1 MQPLQGTNYQALQE
15 QCSRVQEKILA
26 TREKLQQTLDGE
38 AASGGSFVDHGFGA
52 PTPRLDATRPATAE
66 LKSSCGV
73 DDSALEDGDAA
84 DVLEESSSSDDG
96 GADSDSDS
104 DREATIDQQLAAD
117 ECARQQAVAA
127 PRVSDL
133 PPPRELFTFKTE
145 STIARTVDPLYHIPP
160 RTRLLYSARRQN

>member
-1 MQPLQGTNYQALQE
+1 MQPLGQGTDYQALQE
-15 QCSRVQEKILA
+15 QCSRVHEKILA
-26 TREKLQQTLDGE
+26 TREKLQQTLGGE
-38 AASGGSFVDHGFGA
+38 AANGGSFVDHGFGE

-84 DVLEESSSSDDG
+84 DVLEESSSSDDEG
-96 GADSDSDS
+96 RASDSDS

-117 ECARQQAVAA
+117 ECERQQAVAA

-145 STIARTVDPLYHIPP
+145 ADPLLVPP
-160 RTRLLYSARRQN
+160 KMGKDHPIL